1 MESYDSAAG
10 RKELPVPIVS
20 LFSGP
25 GGLDLGFQRAGFETV
40 LALDCSAVAVE
51 TFNKNLPPVAETA
64 DLAEM
69 SDEDVVA
76 LVAATGKRPAGVI
89 GGPPCQGFSLANVRQ
104 RRVDPRR
111 RLTFRFAELVGALD
125 AVFGIDFFL
134 MENVVALAMP
144 KQRRLFQRLRRKFE
158 GLGFRV
164 FSTVANARDFGVAQ
178 NRPRLFV
185 VGIKRSLARFARFEF
200 PEPAT
205 ATRTTVR
212 EVIGHL
218 PAPVFFDRK
227 LTPEMIPYHQNH
239 WTMVPKSTKFREK
252 PPQGGKSFKRL
263 EWGGQSPAVAYGH
276 REIHIHPA
284 GTRRVSLLE
293 AMLLQG
299 FPETCT
305 FAGNLSEQVTQVSDA
320 VPPPLAAALAGS
332 IHAALYERR
341 ATVQR
346 ILIDYY
352 RAAGRTTLPWR
363 RTRNAFRILV
373 AEKLLQQTA
382 ARQGVV
388 DAYRSL
394 LKRWPSPGALA
405 DAAVEEVSTI
415 LQPLGLPYRASE
427 LVAMSQAV
435 ERGHQGVVP
444 LTRREL
450 LALPGVGEYAANAV
464 LSFTGRQET
473 AVVDT
478 NVSRLLRRLF
488 GLEDAAPANPAR
500 SRTLY
505 ALASWLIAG
514 KPSRELNYAVLDLTA
529 ELCIARKAR
538 CEYCPLQAI
547 CVTAASAEP
556 AGHPP
561 RGNA

>member
-1 MESYDSAAG
+1 MKKADSPV
-10 RKELPVPIVS
+10 PVPIVS

-51 TFNKNLPPVAETA
+51 TFNKNLPPVAKA
-64 DLAEM
+64 IDLAEM
-69 SDEDVVA
+69 SDEDVVT
-76 LVAATGKRPAGVI
+76 LVAATGKTPAGVI

-111 RLTFRFAELVGALD
+111 QLTFRFAELVGALD
-125 AVFGIDFFL
+125 AAFGLDFFL
-134 MENVVALAMP
+134 MENVAALAMP
-144 KQRRLFQRLRRKFE
+144 KQHRLFQRLQRKLD
-158 GLGFRV
+158 GLGF
-164 FSTVANARDFGVAQ
+164 TTYAAVANARDFGVAQ
-178 NRPRLFV
+178 NRARLFV
-185 VGIKRSLARFARFEF
+185 VGIKRRLARFARFEF
-200 PEPAT
+200 PKPTT
-205 ATRTTVR
+205 ATWTTVR

-227 LTPEMIPYHQNH
+227 LAPERIPYHRNH
-239 WTMVPKSTKFREK
+239 WTMVPKSAKFREE
-252 PPQGGKSFKRL
+252 PTQGGRSFKRL
-263 EWGGQSPAVAYGH
+263 EWSGQSPAVAYGH
-276 REIHIHPA
+276 RELHVHPA

-299 FPETCT
+299 FPESCT

-320 VPPPLAAALAGS
+320 VPPPLAAALARS
-332 IHAALYERR
+332 IQTALYERR
-341 ATVQR
+341 STVQSV
-346 ILIDYY
+346 LVDHH
-352 RAAGRTTLPWR
+352 RAAGRTALPWR
-363 RTRNAFRILV
+363 RTKDPFSILV

-394 LKRWPSPGALA
+394 LERWPRPGALA
-405 DAAVEEVSTI
+405 SAAVEEVRTI

-427 LVAMSQAV
+427 LVAMSQV
-435 ERGHQGVVP
+435 LVRQHQGIVP
-444 LTRREL
+444 LTRRDL

-529 ELCIARKAR
+529 ELCTARKPR
-538 CEYCPLQAI
+538 CEDCPLRTL
-547 CVTAASAEP
+547 CVMAASAEP
-556 AGHPP
+556 GGSPP

>member
-1 MESYDSAAG
+1 
-10 RKELPVPIVS
+10 
-20 LFSGP
+20 
-25 GGLDLGFQRAGFETV
+25 LDLGFQRAGFETI

-51 TFNKNLPPVAETA
+51 TFNKNLPSVAKVA

-76 LVAATGKRPAGVI
+76 LVAATEKIPAGVI

-111 RLTFRFAELVGALD
+111 QLAFRFAELVGALD
-125 AVFGIDFFL
+125 AAFGIDFFL
-134 MENVVALAMP
+134 MENVAALAMP
-144 KQRRLFQRLRRKFE
+144 KQHRLFQRLRRKFE
-158 GLGFRV
+158 GLGF
-164 FSTVANARDFGVAQ
+164 TIYAAVANARDFGVAQ

-185 VGIKRSLARFARFEF
+185 AGIKRRLARCARFGF
-200 PEPAT
+200 PEPTT
-205 ATRTTVR
+205 ATRATVH

-227 LTPEMIPYHQNH
+227 LTPEIIPYHPNH
-239 WTMVPKSTKFREK
+239 WTMVPKSAKFRERSS
-252 PPQGGKSFKRL
+252 QGGRSFKRL
-263 EWGGQSPAVAYGH
+263 EWCGQSPAVAYGH
-276 REIHIHPA
+276 RELHVHPA

-305 FAGNLSEQVTQVSDA
+305 FAGNLSDQVTQVSDA
-320 VPPPLAAALAGS
+320 VPPPLAAALAES
-332 IHAALYERR
+332 IHTALYERR
-341 ATVQR
+341 AAVQR
-346 ILIDYY
+346 TLIDYY
-352 RAAGRTTLPWR
+352 RAAGRTALPWR
-363 RTRNAFRILV
+363 RTKNPFRILV

-388 DAYRSL
+388 DTYRSL
-394 LKRWPSPGALA
+394 LNRWPSPGALA
-405 DAAVEEVSTI
+405 GAAVEEVRAI

-427 LVAMSQAV
+427 LVAMSQV
-435 ERGHQGVVP
+435 LVTQHQGVVP
-444 LTRREL
+444 LTRRDL

-488 GLEDAAPANPAR
+488 GLEDAAPTNPAR
-500 SRTLY
+500 NRTLY

-529 ELCIARKAR
+529 ELCIARKPR
-538 CEYCPLQAI
+538 CEDCPLRTF
-547 CVTAASAEP
+547 CVTAASVEHGGRP
-556 AGHPP
+556 A